1 MLKIE
6 NLTKSY
12 ENKVVFKK
20 LNLEINDGEVLS
32 IVGPSGIGK
41 TTLLKIIAGLC
52 GADSGKMVIDG
63 QKINVTEKNQNAL
76 IGVIFQDFNLF
87 PQYTVLGNITLAPRI
102 VKNIETDQA
111 NSKAKKILDELG
123 IGDKAYL
130 YPYQLSG
137 GQKQRVAIARA
148 LAMEPKILAYD
159 EPTSA
164 LDEFSTGQV
173 VEVIKELKKRGVTQM
188 VITHDMPFAKK
199 ISDRIFDFKKE
210 IVTK

>member
-123 IGDKAYL
+123 IEDKADL

-173 VEVIKELKKRGVTQM
+173 VEVIKELKKERLRRWSLLMTC
-188 VITHDMPFAKK
+188 HLLKK
-199 ISDRIFDFKKE
+199 FLIEYLILKRR
-210 IVTK
+210 

>member
-111 NSKAKKILDELG
+111 
-123 IGDKAYL
+123 
-130 YPYQLSG
+130 
-137 GQKQRVAIARA
+137 
-148 LAMEPKILAYD
+148 
-159 EPTSA
+159 
-164 LDEFSTGQV
+164 
-173 VEVIKELKKRGVTQM
+173 
-188 VITHDMPFAKK
+188 
-199 ISDRIFDFKKE
+199 
-210 IVTK
+210 

>member
-12 ENKVVFKK
+12 ENKVVFKE

-123 IGDKAYL
+123 IEDKADL

-164 LDEFSTGQV
+164 
-173 VEVIKELKKRGVTQM
+173 
-188 VITHDMPFAKK
+188 
-199 ISDRIFDFKKE
+199 
-210 IVTK
+210 

>member
-1 MLKIE
+1 MLKIK

-12 ENKVVFKK
+12 DDKIVFKK
-20 LNLEINDGEVLS
+20 LNLEIGDGEVLS

-52 GADSGKMVIDG
+52 AADYGKMIIDR
-63 QKINVTEKNQNAL
+63 QEINLSEKNQNAL

-102 VKNIETDQA
+102 VKNVEADQA
-111 NSKAKKILDELG
+111 TLKARKILNELG
-123 IGDKAYL
+123 IEDKADL

-164 LDEFSTGQV
+164 LDEFSTDQV
-173 VEVIKELKKRGVTQM
+173 VEVVKELKKRGVTQM
-188 VITHDMPFAKK
+188 VITHDMPFAEK

-210 IVTK
+210 LVTK

>member
-123 IGDKAYL
+123 IGDKADL

>member
-87 PQYTVLGNITLAPRI
+87 PQYTLLGNITLAPRI

-123 IGDKAYL
+123 IGDKADL

>member
-12 ENKVVFKK
+12 ENKVVFKE

-123 IGDKAYL
+123 IEDKADL

-173 VEVIKELKKRGVTQM
+173 VEVIKELKKERLRRWSLLMTC
-188 VITHDMPFAKK
+188 HLLKK
-199 ISDRIFDFKKE
+199 FLIEYLILKRR
-210 IVTK
+210 

>member
-20 LNLEINDGEVLS
+20 LNLEINNGEVLS

-123 IGDKAYL
+123 IGDKADL

-188 VITHDMPFAKK
+188 VITHDMSFAKK

>member
-20 LNLEINDGEVLS
+20 LNLEINDGGVLS

-123 IGDKAYL
+123 IGDKADL

>member
-12 ENKVVFKK
+12 ENKVVFKE

-102 VKNIETDQA
+102 VKNIEIDQA

-123 IGDKAYL
+123 IEDKADL

-173 VEVIKELKKRGVTQM
+173 VEVIKELKKREVTQM